1 MKGAIRRHCYQD
13 ARSAVVLFPSHL
25 TACLPSSRMVVI
37 VVVVVVVVVVIILVR
52 DFIAVKRHHKQ
63 GNSY

>member
-1 MKGAIRRHCYQD
+1 
-13 ARSAVVLFPSHL
+13 
-25 TACLPSSRMVVI
+25 MVVI